1 MRRSSKQ
8 SSAASPVRALR
19 VVLGDQL
26 NPAHSWYSCVDPNI
40 LYVLMET
47 RAEATYVPHH
57 IQKLVGFFAAMRLFA
72 EHLQSQGHRVHYC
85 TLDDPKNAHSFT
97 ENLRSLCSQYSPSL
111 IEYQEPDEWRVDQE
125 LSSLSHSLGV
135 DVRVVSSE
143 HFLTTR
149 SELRDLFR
157 DKRSYLMEPFYRH
170 MRMKTG
176 YLMVDGKPLGGRW
189 NYDAENRSAL
199 PPRHRPPPRKGFAHD
214 VSEVFAMV
222 QSQNIP
228 SIGSL
233 DPLNFRWPLS
243 RADAQQALTDFCEH
257 FLPSFGRYQDAMHT
271 EHRFLYHSLL
281 SFALNTKMISP
292 TEVCELAL
300 ETWQARQDSISLSQI
315 EGFVRQIIGWR
326 EYMRGIYWTHM
337 PKYRSLNVLN
347 HTRALPPYFW
357 TGETQMNCVRHAVR
371 QSLEE
376 AYAHHIQ
383 RLMITG
389 NFCLLAGIDPAA
401 VDEWYLGIY
410 IDAIEWVEITN
421 TRGMSQHADGGI
433 VATKP
438 YISSAQYIK
447 KMSNYCQG
455 CTYDYRKKT
464 GEGACPFNSLYWHFY
479 DRHRSHFERNP
490 RVGMMYRVLGKMDPK
505 ERSALLTQAKK
516 YLDDL
521 NAL

>member
-1 MRRSSKQ
+1 MAKPPPPSL
-8 SSAASPVRALR
+8 VRTLR
-19 VVLGDQL
+19 LVLGDQL
-26 NPAHSWYSCVDPNI
+26 NSEHSWYSRVDPAV

-57 IQKLVGFFAAMRLFA
+57 IQKLVGFFAAMRSFA
-72 EHLQSQGHRVHYC
+72 AHLKEKGHRVHYIA
-85 TLDDPKNAHSFT
+85 LDDPHNAHSFS
-97 ENLRSLCSQYSPSL
+97 ENLRALCTKHSPSL

-125 LSSLSHSLGV
+125 LCSLSRALSV
-135 DVRVVSSE
+135 DVRGVSSE

-149 SELRDLFR
+149 SELRELFG
-157 DKRSYLMEPFYRH
+157 DKRNYLMETFYRH
-170 MRMKTG
+170 MRKKTG
-176 YLMVDGKPLGGRW
+176 YLMSDGKPVGGKW
-189 NYDAENRSAL
+189 NLDAENRSAL
-199 PPRHRPPPRKGFAHD
+199 PRDHRPPRRNGFAHD
-214 VSEVFAMV
+214 VSEVYAMV
-222 QSQNIP
+222 QSEKIP

-233 DPLNFRWPLS
+233 NPSSFRWPLC
-243 RADAQQALTDFCEH
+243 RADAEHVLTEFCEQLLPH
-257 FLPSFGRYQDAMHT
+257 FGEYQDAMHT

-292 TEVCELAL
+292 REVCERAL
-300 ETWQARQDSISLSQI
+300 KTWESRQDSISLSQI
-315 EGFVRQIIGWR
+315 EGFIRQIIGWR
-326 EYMRGIYWTHM
+326 EYMRGIYWAHM
-337 PKYRSLNVLN
+337 PKYRSLNVLG
-347 HTRALPPYFW
+347 HSRELPQYFW
-357 TGETQMNCVRHAVR
+357 TGETKMNCVRHAVR

-389 NFCLLAGIDPAA
+389 NFCLLAGINPDQ

-438 YISSAQYIK
+438 YVSSAQYIK

-455 CTYDYRKKT
+455 CAYDYRKKT

-505 ERSALLTQAKK
+505 ERSALLTQARK
-516 YLDDL
+516 YLDNL